1 MFLDIIASVMRG
13 FNSVA
18 QDKVEI
24 DEYGS
29 GDDYEDA
36 SGSGES
42 TIADDIEE
50 SSGVEYDY
58 EEEDG
63 KLFDQHLTKIFIAF
77 YLNRRSAGVYY

>member
-29 GDDYEDA
+29 GDDYEEV
-36 SGSGES
+36 SGSGDSPVAEDS
-42 TIADDIEE
+42 NDVEE

-63 KLFDQHLTKIFIAF
+63 KIQQQIK
-77 YLNRRSAGVYY
+77 

>member
-36 SGSGES
+36 SGSGE
-42 TIADDIEE
+42 TIVAEDTDDVEE

-58 EEEDG
+58 EDG
-63 KLFDQHLTKIFIAF
+63 VDYIIIGSFI
-77 YLNRRSAGVYY
+77 